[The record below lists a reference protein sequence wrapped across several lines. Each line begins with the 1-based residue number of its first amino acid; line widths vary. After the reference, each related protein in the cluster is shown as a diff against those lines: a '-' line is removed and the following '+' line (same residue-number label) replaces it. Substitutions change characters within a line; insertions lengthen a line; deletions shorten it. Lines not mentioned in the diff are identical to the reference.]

1 MASISKLLQSN
12 QELARRV
19 TALESG
25 EAYRSMRNQMQ
36 ETAAYANRRVA
47 EEQRKAS
54 EAMRQARNDVAYYER
69 ELRKRDTEHEENLN
83 EVEKQHA
90 EIENACRKEIER
102 LSNEVNQRDSMID
115 DLLDEYDILNNR
127 YTELL
132 VKYRAL
138 RAEKNELAAKLQKYE
153 NLPSQDAVV
162 AFYMGRYDEQNPDD
176 AGDVGHS
183 VDDSEQPVAKPDAEG
198 DIAPIGP
205 ETSGADEGAPV
216 LDSNRGDARKDEDTT
231 ASADDGDTMHVS
243 EEHSTG
249 EAASAGDQQEEN
261 APEQDDT
268 LDEDRSALAQ
278 KDNEIKELQAALK
291 ASRKE
296 ARALAIKVMR
306 QKLNKDSKSSNMPS
320 SLCPFQ
326 GPTPNNRTKTGKKQ
340 GGQIDHPP
348 TFRVRYE
355 ADREVILDPPE
366 DVRLHPEKYVKTG
379 RRLEH
384 DEKELAALFI
394 NTRFVVEEYKN
405 IETGKKVKAT
415 FPGYL
420 QNETNYGPMLKAF
433 MLLQKDHANVSER
446 KIVETVSDIT
456 GGKLKPSRSMINGL
470 NIEFSIKA
478 KPELDRIFKDLMDS
492 LVMYTDTTNGKQSG
506 KHRCVS
512 VYRNKS
518 SALFRW
524 SRKGGDES
532 AIGSPLIG
540 YNKILVHD
548 HAAMNYHYGG
558 LHQECLAHIIR
569 KLYRIMSAEPNKCWA
584 RKMRKLLRKMIH
596 TRKKAM
602 IKGRMLTPSQVEN
615 FRKEYDIILMVAFR
629 EYEMEPA
636 DKEFPDGYN
645 LAVMLRDYKEAVL
658 LFLVD
663 PNVDPTNNGSENLC
677 RKVKMHQTGGKQ
689 FRGDSDLAGI
699 AYCDTQSVLETARM
713 EGVDLFE
720 FVAEIFRRE
729 ASVSMKKTR
738 ALYKKKAIEDN
749 KREAEELAAR
759 EAKRAKKAE
768 NAKKAGNG

>member
-1 MASISKLLQSN
+1 MASISKLIQSN
-12 QELARRV
+12 HELSRRV

-47 EEQRKAS
+47 EEQHKAE
-54 EAMRQARNDVAYYER
+54 EAVRQARSDVAYYER

-83 EVEKQHA
+83 EVEKRHA

-102 LSNEVNQRDSMID
+102 LNNEVSKRDSMID
-115 DLLDEYDILNNR
+115 NLLDEYDILNGR
-127 YTELL
+127 HMDL
-132 VKYRAL
+132 VGKYRAL
-138 RAEKNELAAKLQKYE
+138 RKEKDELAARLQKYE

-162 AFYMGRYDEQNPDD
+162 AFYMGKYNDQNPDNAD
-176 AGDVGHS
+176 DVEHS
-183 VDDSEQPVAKPDAEG
+183 VDDSEQPVAKADAEG
-198 DIAPIGP
+198 DTAPIGP
-205 ETSGADEGAPV
+205 ETIGADESASI
-216 LDSNRGDARKDEDTT
+216 LDSNLGDAHNDEDTT
-231 ASADDGDTMHVS
+231 VSADDRDTMHVS
-243 EEHSTG
+243 EEHPTE
-249 EAASAGDQQEEN
+249 EAASDGDQQEEK
-261 APEQDDT
+261 APEQDNT
-268 LDEDRSALAQ
+268 LDEDRSALIQ
-278 KDNEIKELQAALK
+278 KDKEIKELQAELK
-291 ASRKE
+291 ASKQE

-306 QKLNKDSKSSNMPS
+306 HELNKDSKSSNMPS

-326 GPTPNNRTKTGKKQ
+326 DFTPNNRSKTGKKQ
-340 GGQIDHPP
+340 GGQPDHPP

-379 RRLEH
+379 NRLEH

-394 NTRFVVEEYKN
+394 NTRYVVEKYKN
-405 IETGKKVKAT
+405 IETGKKIKAT

-433 MLLQKDHANVSER
+433 MLLQKDRANVSER
-446 KIVETVSDIT
+446 KIVETVADIT

-470 NIEFSIKA
+470 NAEFANKA
-478 KPELDRIFKDLMDS
+478 KPELDKIFKGLLES

-512 VYRNKS
+512 VYRNKDT
-518 SALFRW
+518 ALFMW

-540 YNKILVHD
+540 YDKILVHD
-548 HAAMNYHYGG
+548 HAAMNYHYGR

-569 KLYRIMSAEPNKCWA
+569 KLLRVMKAEPNKCWA
-584 RKMRKLLRKMIH
+584 RKMRKLLRTMIH
-596 TRKKAM
+596 TRKEAM
-602 IKGRMLTPSQVEN
+602 KKGRMLTPSQVEN
-615 FRKEYDIILMVAFR
+615 FRKEYDLILKVAFR

-636 DKEFPDGYN
+636 DKDFPDGYN

-677 RKVKMHQTGGKQ
+677 RKVKMHQAGGKQ

-713 EGVDLFE
+713 QGVELFE

-729 ASVSMKKTR
+729 APVSMKKTR
-738 ALYKKKAIEDN
+738 ALYKQKAVEDN
-749 KREAEELAAR
+749 KKEAEELAAR
-759 EAKRAKKAE
+759 EAKEAKKAK
-768 NAKKAGNG
+768 AQKAGNG